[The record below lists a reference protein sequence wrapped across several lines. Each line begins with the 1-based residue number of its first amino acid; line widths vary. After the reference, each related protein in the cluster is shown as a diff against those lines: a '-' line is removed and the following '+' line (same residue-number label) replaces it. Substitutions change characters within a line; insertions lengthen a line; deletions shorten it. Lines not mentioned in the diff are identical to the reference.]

1 MYFTYRYCLVG
12 IGVMLTGV
20 VYWAV
25 WRILLPKLFGY
36 TLVPRKQVLE
46 DGTVV
51 NVVRVRRYS
60 GVRLRGL

>member
-1 MYFTYRYCLVG
+1 
-12 IGVMLTGV
+12 MLTGV

-25 WRILLPKLFGY
+25 WRILLPKFFGY

-51 NVVRVRRYS
+51 NVVCTPLF
-60 GVRLRGL
+60 GLIFMTLNTLLRL

>member
-1 MYFTYRYCLVG
+1 
-12 IGVMLTGV
+12 MLTGV

-25 WRILLPKLFGY
+25 WRILLPKFFGY

-51 NVVRVRRYS
+51 NVVCTP
-60 GVRLRGL
+60 LFGLIFMTLNTLL

>member
-1 MYFTYRYCLVG
+1 
-12 IGVMLTGV
+12 MLTGV

-51 NVVRVRRYS
+51 NVVCVRRYS
-60 GVRLRGL
+60 GVRCEAYDVLIVVLAEED